1 MACWHAAA
9 RRLVLHS
16 PFAQVVRCWQS
27 STGINPS
34 SLIRTAT
41 WHYGDLCKEASRFRS
56 RIRAPTLCTASEE
69 VKGLLQSVKPSTPPQ
84 KIQFATGVLR
94 TTLEKAFD
102 KEQDFERALFQAI
115 AEAFGLK
122 GNQSLANKVHLHTG
136 TSWSLTLRRQTQTRR
151 DLALDGIP
159 STIALAKG
167 AKADLTV
174 TLDMNQRSYPLC
186 VLELKTDPQSATD
199 APWPDNEVS
208 GVMMQPLMTAL
219 SWIPPCL
226 DALCL
231 NFESLLTA
239 VVSSKSTRVTATKH
253 RAILVEI
260 AKPEVFKPWTC
271 SIPQDSESIDTIVA
285 IVARVLARGME
296 LGMAA
301 VSQTGVPGS
310 DQSYVG
316 RIPPA
321 WNCNIIGNPLTA
333 PLGGVQLPKVLS
345 QGILWQANADAN
357 CIVASMEDRAV
368 VHGHATTGGAG
379 DEPLY
384 LKAQSLFYPHMI
396 RLSEFR
402 LGHHVL
408 WKTAVAATF
417 PYLLCS
423 ASTRTTTMTMMK
435 EVNGQ
440 PLTVADVK
448 VNPKIL
454 AGVAEQVEALLQ
466 VRLTHAD
473 IRYPNVVVLVDG
485 RSSLLD
491 LESLICEEL
500 PDTKS
505 MRLEYCTMSE
515 KPFDLLGC
523 AAWQFSLLLYRAF
536 RPSGSVEET
545 REMFEEWLRQECNNS
560 TPLLQLAM
568 RHASEAHA
576 PQCPMHTGFKALAM
590 KTLEQFGLRS
600 KRTLQ
605 REMPGQ

>member
-1 MACWHAAA
+1 MACWHGAA
-9 RRLVLHS
+9 RRLVLDS
-16 PFAQVVRCWQS
+16 PFAQVVRRWQS

-34 SLIRTAT
+34 SLARTST
-41 WHYGDLCKEASRFRS
+41 WHYGDLCKKASRFRS
-56 RIRAPTLCTASEE
+56 CIRAPELRTAYEE
-69 VKGLLQSVKPSTPPQ
+69 VQGLLQSVKLSASPQ
-84 KIQFATGVLR
+84 KIQSATEVLR

-102 KEQDFERALFQAI
+102 KEQNFEKALFQAI
-115 AEAFGLK
+115 AKAFGLK
-122 GNQSLANKVHLHTG
+122 GNQSLGNKVHLHTG
-136 TSWSLTLRRQTQTRR
+136 PSWSLTLRRQTQTQ

-167 AKADLTV
+167 AKADLTL
-174 TLDMNQRSYPLC
+174 TLEMNQRSYPLC
-186 VLELKTDPQSATD
+186 VLELKTDPRSATD
-199 APWPDNEVS
+199 AQWPDKEVS
-208 GVMMQPLMTAL
+208 GVMTQPLMTAL

-231 NFESLLTA
+231 NFEGLLTA

-260 AKPEVFKPWTC
+260 VKPEVFKPWTC

-285 IVARVLARGME
+285 IVARVLAGGME

-301 VSQTGVPGS
+301 VSQTGVPGT

-321 WNCNIIGNPLTA
+321 WKCNIVGNPLAA

-345 QGILWQANADAN
+345 QGILWQAKAVAN

-396 RLSEFR
+396 NLSEFKCA
-402 LGHHVL
+402 HQVL
-408 WKTAVAATF
+408 WEKGVAATF

-423 ASTRTTTMTMMK
+423 ASTETTTMTMMK
-435 EVNGQ
+435 AVNGR
-440 PLTVADVK
+440 PLTAADVR
-448 VNPKIL
+448 VNPQIL

-491 LESLICEEL
+491 LESLIFGSL

-505 MRLEYCTMSE
+505 TRLEYCTMGA
-515 KPFDLLGC
+515 KRFDLLGC

-536 RPSGSVEET
+536 RLSGSVEET
-545 REMFEEWLRQECNNS
+545 MEMFEEWLQQKCNNN

-568 RHASEAHA
+568 KHASEEHA
-576 PQCPMHTGFKALAM
+576 PQSPMHTGFKAGFVALAM
-590 KTLEQFGLRS
+590 KTLEQFS
-600 KRTLQ
+600 
-605 REMPGQ
+605 